1 MSHKSKDNEFHF
13 SVQMLFRW
21 FIFAAAIFLIYTY
34 VSNGQAHILGDST
47 ITLQEQLNL
56 QPAIDNLISRLPPP
70 SQSALKNLNNLPI
83 VTSVQ
88 DKINHINQ
96 NLNGFP
102 DKQFKQLLRF
112 LIVTFSD
119 SLLKSVDQK

>member
-1 MSHKSKDNEFHF
+1 
-13 SVQMLFRW
+13 MLFRW

-34 VSNGQAHILGDST
+34 VSNSRAHILGDST
-47 ITLQEQLNL
+47 ITPQEQLNL
-56 QPAIDNLISRLPPP
+56 QPTIDNLISRLPPP
-70 SQSALKNLNNLPI
+70 SQSTLKNLNNLPI
-83 VTSVQ
+83 VISVQ
-88 DKINHINQ
+88 DKINLINQ